1 MDAGTGSDDRER
13 QPMSTSS
20 PTTAG
25 ASTAAEEVRRQV
37 DALAWYHSIDVG
49 HGVVTKGLSRSTT
62 VDDFMPDFRGKT
74 VLDIGAWDGYYSFLA
89 ERRGASRVVALDHYA
104 WGVDIP
110 AREAYWRECAEA
122 GRMPDHG
129 RDTADFWQPDL
140 PGKRG
145 FNLAR
150 ELLGSKVEAV
160 VGDFASMDLTELGT
174 FDIVVYCGV
183 LYHMKEPLTCLER
196 VRSVTRE
203 VAVVETEALHVPTL
217 EHLPLAEFRAGN
229 EVNRDFGNWWMP
241 NMASLRAMC
250 RAAGF
255 SSTTLQVGPPTAAD
269 SHRSSG
275 SAVAG
280 LTWEDLKEAVKGL
293 RAIGRNVA
301 GRALGRQDA
310 GATPIATP
318 VQHYRAVVH
327 AHV

>member
-1 MDAGTGSDDRER
+1 
-13 QPMSTSS
+13 MSTSGATS
-20 PTTAG
+20 GETAG
-25 ASTAAEEVRRQV
+25 GAEEIRRRV
-37 DALAWYHSIDVG
+37 DALPWYHSIDVG

-62 VDDFMPDFRGKT
+62 VDAFMPDFRGKT

-129 RDTADFWQPDL
+129 RDTVDFWQPDL

-150 ELLGSKVEAV
+150 ELLDSKVEAV
-160 VGDFASMDLTELGT
+160 VGDFATMDLTELGT
-174 FDIVVYCGV
+174 FDIVIYCGV
-183 LYHMKEPLTCLER
+183 LYHMKEPLACLER

-203 VAVVETEALHVPTL
+203 LAVVETEALHVPAL
-217 EHLPLAEFRAGN
+217 EHVPLAEFRAGN

-241 NMASLRAMC
+241 NMTSLRAMC

-255 SSTTLQVGPPTAAD
+255 SSTMLQVGPPAATAA
-269 SHRSSG
+269 SSPRSSG
-275 SAVAG
+275 SAVTG
-280 LTWEDLKEAVKGL
+280 ITREDLKEAVKGL
-293 RAIGRNVA
+293 VAIGRDVA
-301 GRALGRQDA
+301 GRARGRRDA
-310 GATPIATP
+310 GTTPIAPP